1 MADRLEERFVRTLA
15 VDRMRA
21 LIGPSINEVRSK
33 RAATSFALLEQEIDD
48 FTERPTG
55 AGLDVPSW
63 LVALEQEAWTALAPH
78 ARDQLP
84 DELQVR
90 IPRVRLTWEEVH
102 EQLRNWNDKPAGKSE

>member
-1 MADRLEERFVRTLA
+1 MRCERSVPR
-15 VDRMRA
+15 R
-21 LIGPSINEVRSK
+21 RS
-33 RAATSFALLEQEIDD
+33 RSLEQEIDD

-63 LVALEQEAWTALAPH
+63 LVALEQEAWAALAPH

-90 IPRVRLTWEEVH
+90 IPRVRALPGKKYTSNW
-102 EQLRNWNDKPAGKSE
+102 RNWNDKGTAKPE